1 MNASHVN
8 NTTTNNN
15 NHITN
20 TNYTTNHNN
29 NISNIKNNKN
39 ISIDFPTN
47 PITKYFIINK
57 QIASCGPEL
66 IWKVY
71 DAVRRQ
77 DQLPCSV
84 FLFDKSIA
92 DKLHK
97 PRRRDIVTS
106 VLKRDVRLLTQL
118 HHPNML
124 HILHPI
130 EETSETLS
138 FASERIFSSLAN
150 ILGNHTRLQQFIIEN
165 LKTFRFTDMD
175 RKLGIYQLTE
185 LLRFLHTGQSLF
197 HNNVSPSSILITHQN
212 QWRLG
217 SAAFIESTCLEKH
230 DISQYE
236 LGPSPWTRKWPKM
249 AQPDCH
255 YSAPECL
262 NLINNNNNNISN
274 HFTSYRNKPT
284 TDLYHSTNKNDPDHT
299 IDPITSTM
307 KSNDKPGPWSD
318 MFSLGLIIC
327 ALYTNNS
334 PAEGSIQWLQNIK
347 KRDYDNDTYSNTD
360 VLYVNCKENIIQETN
375 NNVQYNIHSIYVHII
390 LGDFIFEYRL
400 IMRIYNVVIRFTVQR
415 LNKWEFAHFLFMFK
429 IPEAFRLSVCRMP
442 LELVEPVEK
451 LLSRNPQKRP
461 SSQLFALLKFFNDP
475 TMLLLDGIIN
485 FQVKSDEDRTRALQ
499 ILQNNAENLSKPI
512 LYGRIMPTLIQLH
525 RELETR
531 QFNKQINDYNTTML
545 TSHFN
550 ISQLSNEEICINL
563 DSLLIS
569 GLAHLIE
576 VCSSIDYTDYIEKD
590 LINIFE
596 KSSNLKTK
604 ICLVRHTRSFLRQ
617 VPDNVI
623 DQYILPLMKQ
633 CLVSN
638 NITAQIVALNNL
650 ELLVGYISVTDLEI
664 IVLQKIKQA
673 FQYNNQQLQ
682 LASLHCLVTILTRLS
697 DATIVNDVIPFLLN
711 VSNELKLN
719 INNNKPTDK
728 YVQDF
733 NIDTVDDK
741 AYDEHDQ
748 TQSNR
753 VEQPISELCNAW
765 KQLLYTKS
773 YLLEPQLIV
782 TEIFPGLLPHVV
794 DKKVSITEFRIL
806 MSTLYALLDQLDIPN
821 AENDDLNDSKT
832 QYRTVPAL
840 TVNPP
845 SVGSGQI
852 SKRSSNCENLEDT
865 RMAKKSITRTTA
877 SFVPML
883 HPNQIKELENSPNIT
898 RRASAHV
905 ICPLPPQ
912 NSDLRFDKP
921 TSDINLS
928 DKKNYTSFLGLQLPS
943 VSKLRRHSCDA
954 QRQEKNTSS
963 HMQVDKMNDNLSR
976 RSSDQSLQDND
987 RTNWYT
993 IPKSRGLLNSEEK
1006 NLLTAQVCEGP
1017 FIRTS
1022 NIQTKLNW
1030 NSSQVNEPV
1039 KQITSNNKLGNEL
1052 SVGPRT
1058 SRRSSLIAIGD
1069 SVINLLT
1076 K

>member
-8 NTTTNNN
+8 NNTTTTNNNN

-20 TNYTTNHNN
+20 TNYTTNYTN

-230 DISQYE
+230 DISQ
-236 LGPSPWTRKWPKM
+236 
-249 AQPDCH
+249 
-255 YSAPECL
+255 
-262 NLINNNNNNISN
+262 SN
-274 HFTSYRNKPT
+274 EETTKRN
-284 TDLYHSTNKNDPDHT
+284 LYHSTNKNDPDHT

-360 VLYVNCKENIIQETN
+360 VLYVNCKENIIQET
-375 NNVQYNIHSIYVHII
+375 SS
-390 LGDFIFEYRL
+390 
-400 IMRIYNVVIRFTVQR
+400 
-415 LNKWEFAHFLFMFK
+415 EFLHGIQLSQSSN

-596 KSSNLKTK
+596 KSSNLK
-604 ICLVRHTRSFLRQ
+604 
-617 VPDNVI
+617 
-623 DQYILPLMKQ
+623 
-633 CLVSN
+633 
-638 NITAQIVALNNL
+638 
-650 ELLVGYISVTDLEI
+650 
-664 IVLQKIKQA
+664 
-673 FQYNNQQLQ
+673 

-753 VEQPISELCNAW
+753 VEQPISELC
-765 KQLLYTKS
+765 T
-773 YLLEPQLIV
+773 
-782 TEIFPGLLPHVV
+782 
-794 DKKVSITEFRIL
+794 
-806 MSTLYALLDQLDIPN
+806 
-821 AENDDLNDSKT
+821 
-832 QYRTVPAL
+832 
-840 TVNPP
+840 
-845 SVGSGQI
+845 
-852 SKRSSNCENLEDT
+852 
-865 RMAKKSITRTTA
+865 KKSITRTTA

-1069 SVINLLT
+1069 SVMT
-1076 K
+1076 HGSKSQWAR

>member
-1 MNASHVN
+1 MNASHVD
-8 NTTTNNN
+8 NN
-15 NHITN
+15 NHHHISN
-20 TNYTTNHNN
+20 TNYTTSHSN
-29 NISNIKNNKN
+29 NISNIGSNKQ

-47 PITKYFIINK
+47 PITKYFSIEK
-57 QIASCGPEL
+57 QTASCGPEL
-66 IWKVY
+66 VWKVY

-77 DQLPCSV
+77 DQKPCSV

-106 VLKRDVRLLTQL
+106 VLKRDVRLVTQL

-138 FASERIFSSLAN
+138 FASERVFTSLAN
-150 ILGNHTRLQQFIIEN
+150 ILGNHTRLQQFVIQS

-175 RKLGIYQLTE
+175 RKLGIYQLNE

-197 HNNVSPSSILITHQN
+197 HNNVSPCSILITHRN

-217 SAAFIESTCLEKH
+217 STAFIESTRLEKH

-249 AQPDCH
+249 ARPDYH

-262 NLINNNNNNISN
+262 NLTNNNNNISSS
-274 HFTSYRNKPT
+274 FAGFLTKTS
-284 TDLYHSTNKNDPDHT
+284 TDLYHVTNRNSPDHT
-299 IDPITSTM
+299 IETTTVTSTM
-307 KSNDKPGPWSD
+307 KSRSNLSHDIPGPWSD

-334 PAEGSIQWLQNIK
+334 PAEGSVQWLQNIK
-347 KRDYDNDTYSNTD
+347 KRGFDNDSYTNTEISF
-360 VLYVNCKENIIQETN
+360 VNCKENTIQET
-375 NNVQYNIHSIYVHII
+375 ST
-390 LGDFIFEYRL
+390 EYL
-400 IMRIYNVVIRFTVQR
+400 HAIQLSQSTN
-415 LNKWEFAHFLFMFK
+415 

-451 LLSRNPQKRP
+451 LLSRNSQKRP

-485 FQVKSDEDRTRALQ
+485 FDVKSDEDRTRALQ

-512 LYGRIMPTLIQLH
+512 LYGRIMPTLIELH
-525 RELETR
+525 QQLETR
-531 QFNKQINDYNTTML
+531 QFNKQSNDYNTTYI
-545 TSHFN
+545 TSHYSV
-550 ISQLSNEEICINL
+550 SQVSHEDNCIHL

-590 LINIFE
+590 LINIFD

-623 DQYILPLMKQ
+623 EQYIIPLMKQ

-650 ELLVGYISVTDLEI
+650 ELLVGYISSSDLEI
-664 IVLQKIKQA
+664 IVLQKIKRA
-673 FQYNNQQLQ
+673 FQYNHQQLQ

-697 DATIVNDVIPFLLN
+697 DGIILNDVIPFLLT

-719 INNNKPTDK
+719 INNNKSANECAH
-728 YVQDF
+728 DF
-733 NIDTVDDK
+733 NIDIVDDK
-741 AYDEHDQ
+741 ANDEHDQ

-782 TEIFPGLLPHVV
+782 TEIFPSLLPHVV

-806 MSTLYALLDQLDIPN
+806 MSTLYALLDLLDIPN
-821 AENDDLNDSKT
+821 AENDDLTDSKT

-845 SVGSGQI
+845 SLSSGQM
-852 SKRSSNCENLEDT
+852 SKRSSKCENLEDT
-865 RMAKKSITRTTA
+865 RMGPSKTIARTAA

-928 DKKNYTSFLGLQLPS
+928 DKKNCTSFLGLQLPS

-954 QRQEKNTSS
+954 QRQEKNTTS
-963 HMQVDKMNDNLSR
+963 HIPTNKINDNLSR
-976 RSSDQSLQDND
+976 RSSDQSLQDTD

-1052 SVGPRT
+1052 NVEPRT